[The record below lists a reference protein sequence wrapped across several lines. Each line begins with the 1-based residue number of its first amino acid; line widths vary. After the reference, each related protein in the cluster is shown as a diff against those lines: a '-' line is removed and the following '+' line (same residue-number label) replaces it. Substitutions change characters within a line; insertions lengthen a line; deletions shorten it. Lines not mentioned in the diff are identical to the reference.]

1 MYFHNII
8 GHEALKAELISSVQ
22 MGIIHH
28 AQLFV
33 GRDGEGAL
41 GLAYAYARYLNC
53 TQPGETDAC
62 GHCPSCKRY
71 DTFAEQDLFHLFPIV
86 NVSGKNLAED
96 TLPEWRSFLAQGPYV
111 RYDEWLSLLGGDG
124 KKASIFAR
132 EGEAL
137 QQSLSYQMAGTG
149 YRIVLI
155 WLPEKM
161 QEALGNK
168 LLKLVEEP
176 PARTIILMVTMEEE
190 AVLGTLRSRMQT
202 LRLQPLAPQVIEE
215 ALHHIPQGTDGVEAT
230 LAAHL
235 SEGNYRIALDSYLGR
250 SEEHLSQERYLQR
263 ILRATVNAQPTEMKL
278 LAEELA
284 TTSRDEQLALI
295 TYLARMFR
303 EFYLFNLDLPKLN
316 YLTSKETSIAS
327 YLRSCITGQ
336 NVRVVE
342 SELDLARRHIAQNV
356 NSKMVFFDLLLRLTS
371 ALAPSYRDRK
381 SVV

>member
-1 MYFHNII
+1 MYFHYII

-53 TQPGETDAC
+53 TQRGETDAC

-86 NVSGKNLAED
+86 NASGKNLAED

-202 LRLQPLAPQVIEE
+202 LRLQPLAPEVIEE

-235 SEGNYRIALDSYLGR
+235 SEGNYRVALDSYLGR

-371 ALAPSYRDRK
+371 ALAPSYRQQGIR
-381 SVV
+381 

>member
-1 MYFHNII
+1 MYFHDII

-53 TQPGETDAC
+53 TQRGETDAC

-86 NVSGKNLAED
+86 NASGKNLAED

-190 AVLGTLRSRMQT
+190 AVLGTLRSRMQI

-235 SEGNYRIALDSYLGR
+235 SEGNYRVALDSYLGR

-284 TTSRDEQLALI
+284 TTSREEQLALI

-371 ALAPSYRDRK
+371 ALAPSYRQQGIR
-381 SVV
+381 

>member
-1 MYFHNII
+1 MYFHDII
-8 GHEALKAELISSVQ
+8 GHETLKAELISSAQ

-53 TQPGETDAC
+53 SQRGETDAC

-86 NVSGKNLAED
+86 NASGKNLAED
-96 TLPEWRSFLAQGPYV
+96 ALPEWRSFLAQGPYI

-149 YRIVLI
+149 YRILLI

-176 PARTIILMVTMEEE
+176 PTRTIILMVTIEEE

-215 ALHHIPQGTDGVEAT
+215 ALQRTPQGADGVEAT

-235 SEGNYRIALDSYLGR
+235 SEGNYRVALDSYLGR

-263 ILRATVNAQPTEMKL
+263 ILRVTVNAQPTEMKL

-295 TYLARMFR
+295 AYLARMFR

-316 YLTSKETSIAS
+316 YLTNKETSIAS
-327 YLRSCITGQ
+327 YLRSCITGK

-371 ALAPSYRDRK
+371 ALAPSYRQQGIR
-381 SVV
+381 

>member
-1 MYFHNII
+1 MYFHDII
-8 GHEALKAELISSVQ
+8 GHETLKAELISSAQ

-53 TQPGETDAC
+53 SQRGVTDAC

-86 NVSGKNLAED
+86 NASGKNLAED

-149 YRIVLI
+149 YRILLI

-202 LRLQPLAPQVIEE
+202 LRLQPLAPQIIEE

-235 SEGNYRIALDSYLGR
+235 SEGNYRVALDSYLGR

-263 ILRATVNAQPTEMKL
+263 ILRASVNAQPTEMKL

-316 YLTSKETSIAS
+316 YLTNKETSIAS

-371 ALAPSYRDRK
+371 VLAPSYRQQGIR
-381 SVV
+381 

>member
-1 MYFHNII
+1 MYFHDII

-53 TQPGETDAC
+53 TQRGETDAC

-86 NVSGKNLAED
+86 NASGKNLAED

-235 SEGNYRIALDSYLGR
+235 SEGNYRVALDSYLGR

-327 YLRSCITGQ
+327 YLRSCIMGQ

-371 ALAPSYRDRK
+371 ALAPSYRQQGIR
-381 SVV
+381 

>member
-1 MYFHNII
+1 MYFHDII

-53 TQPGETDAC
+53 TQRGETDAC

-86 NVSGKNLAED
+86 NASGKNLAED

-111 RYDEWLSLLGGDG
+111 RHDEWLSLLGGDG

-235 SEGNYRIALDSYLGR
+235 SEGNYRVALDSYLGR

-371 ALAPSYRDRK
+371 ALAPSYRQQGIR
-381 SVV
+381 

>member
-1 MYFHNII
+1 MYFHDII

-53 TQPGETDAC
+53 TQRGATDAC

-86 NVSGKNLAED
+86 NASGKNLAED

-215 ALHHIPQGTDGVEAT
+215 ALHLIPQGTDGVEAT

-235 SEGNYRIALDSYLGR
+235 SEGNYRVALDSYLGR

-316 YLTSKETSIAS
+316 YLTNKETSIAS

-371 ALAPSYRDRK
+371 ALAPSYRQQGIR
-381 SVV
+381 

>member
-1 MYFHNII
+1 MYFHDII

-53 TQPGETDAC
+53 TQRGETDAC

-71 DTFAEQDLFHLFPIV
+71 DTSAEQDLFHLFPIV
-86 NVSGKNLAED
+86 NASGKNLAED

-215 ALHHIPQGTDGVEAT
+215 ALHLIPQGTDGVEAT

-235 SEGNYRIALDSYLGR
+235 SEGNYRVALDSYLGR

-316 YLTSKETSIAS
+316 YLTNKETSIAS

-371 ALAPSYRDRK
+371 ALAPSYRQQGIR
-381 SVV
+381 

>member
-1 MYFHNII
+1 MYFHDII
-8 GHEALKAELISSVQ
+8 GHETLKAELISSVQ

-53 TQPGETDAC
+53 TQRGETDAC

-86 NVSGKNLAED
+86 NASGKNLAED

-176 PARTIILMVTMEEE
+176 PARTIILMVTMEAE

-235 SEGNYRIALDSYLGR
+235 SEGNYRVALDSYLGR

-278 LAEELA
+278 LAEVLA

-371 ALAPSYRDRK
+371 ALAPSYRQQGIR
-381 SVV
+381 

>member
-1 MYFHNII
+1 MYFHDII

-53 TQPGETDAC
+53 SQRGATDAC

-86 NVSGKNLAED
+86 NASGKNLAED

-235 SEGNYRIALDSYLGR
+235 SEGNYRVALDSYLGR

-371 ALAPSYRDRK
+371 ALAPSYRQQGIR
-381 SVV
+381 

>member
-1 MYFHNII
+1 MYFHDII
-8 GHEALKAELISSVQ
+8 RHEALKAELISSVQ

-53 TQPGETDAC
+53 TQRGETDAC

-86 NVSGKNLAED
+86 NASGKNLAED

-235 SEGNYRIALDSYLGR
+235 SEGNYRVALDSYLGR
-250 SEEHLSQERYLQR
+250 SEELLSQERYLQR

-371 ALAPSYRDRK
+371 ALAPSYRQQGIR
-381 SVV
+381 

>member
-1 MYFHNII
+1 MYFHDII

-53 TQPGETDAC
+53 TQRGETDAC

-86 NVSGKNLAED
+86 NASGKNLAED

-137 QQSLSYQMAGTG
+137 QHNLSYQMAGTG

-215 ALHHIPQGTDGVEAT
+215 ALQRTPQGTDGVEAT

-371 ALAPSYRDRK
+371 ALAPSYRQQGIR
-381 SVV
+381 

>member
-1 MYFHNII
+1 MYFHDII
-8 GHEALKAELISSVQ
+8 RHEALKAELISSVQ

-53 TQPGETDAC
+53 TQRGETDAC

-86 NVSGKNLAED
+86 NASGKNLAED

-137 QQSLSYQMAGTG
+137 QHNLSYQMAGTG

-215 ALHHIPQGTDGVEAT
+215 ALQRTPQGTDGVEAT

-235 SEGNYRIALDSYLGR
+235 SEGNYRVALDSYLGR

-371 ALAPSYRDRK
+371 ALAPSYRQQGIR
-381 SVV
+381 

>member
-1 MYFHNII
+1 MYFHDII

-53 TQPGETDAC
+53 TQRGETDAC

-86 NVSGKNLAED
+86 NASGKNLAED
-96 TLPEWRSFLAQGPYV
+96 SLPEWRSFLAQGPYV

-149 YRIVLI
+149 YRILLI

-215 ALHHIPQGTDGVEAT
+215 ALQRTPQGADGVEAT

-235 SEGNYRIALDSYLGR
+235 SEGNYRVALDSYLGR

-263 ILRATVNAQPTEMKL
+263 ILRVTVNAQPTEMKL

-295 TYLARMFR
+295 AYLARMFR

-371 ALAPSYRDRK
+371 ALAPSYRQQGIR
-381 SVV
+381 

>member
-1 MYFHNII
+1 MYFHDII

-53 TQPGETDAC
+53 SQRGATDAC

-86 NVSGKNLAED
+86 NASGKNLAED

-215 ALHHIPQGTDGVEAT
+215 ALQRTPQGADGVEAT

-235 SEGNYRIALDSYLGR
+235 SEGNYRVALDSYLGR

-295 TYLARMFR
+295 AYLARMFR

-316 YLTSKETSIAS
+316 YLTSRETSIAS

-371 ALAPSYRDRK
+371 ALAPSYRQQGIR
-381 SVV
+381 

>member
-1 MYFHNII
+1 MYFHDII
-8 GHEALKAELISSVQ
+8 GHETLKAELISSVQ

-53 TQPGETDAC
+53 TQRGETDAC

-86 NVSGKNLAED
+86 NASGKNLAED

-235 SEGNYRIALDSYLGR
+235 SEGNYRVALDSYLGR

-316 YLTSKETSIAS
+316 YLTNKETSIAS

-371 ALAPSYRDRK
+371 ALAPSYRQQGIR
-381 SVV
+381 

>member
-86 NVSGKNLAED
+86 NASGKNLAED

-371 ALAPSYRDRK
+371 ALAPSYRQQGIR
-381 SVV
+381 

>member
-1 MYFHNII
+1 MYFHDII

-53 TQPGETDAC
+53 TQRGETDAC

-86 NVSGKNLAED
+86 NASGKNLAED
-96 TLPEWRSFLAQGPYV
+96 TLPEWQSFLAQGPYV

-235 SEGNYRIALDSYLGR
+235 SEGNYRVALDSYLGR

-316 YLTSKETSIAS
+316 YLTNKETSIAS

-371 ALAPSYRDRK
+371 ALAPSYRQQGIR
-381 SVV
+381 

>member
-1 MYFHNII
+1 MYFHDII

-53 TQPGETDAC
+53 TQRGATDAC

-86 NVSGKNLAED
+86 NASGKNLAED

-190 AVLGTLRSRMQT
+190 AVLGTLRSRMQI

-235 SEGNYRIALDSYLGR
+235 SEGNYRVALDSYLGR

-316 YLTSKETSIAS
+316 YLTNKETSIAS

-371 ALAPSYRDRK
+371 ALAPSYRQQGIR
-381 SVV
+381 

>member
-1 MYFHNII
+1 MYFHDII

-53 TQPGETDAC
+53 TQRGETDAC

-86 NVSGKNLAED
+86 NASGKNLAED

-215 ALHHIPQGTDGVEAT
+215 ALHLIPQGTDGVEAT

-235 SEGNYRIALDSYLGR
+235 SEGNYRVALDSYLGR

-316 YLTSKETSIAS
+316 YLTNKETSIAS

-371 ALAPSYRDRK
+371 ALAPSYRQQGIR
-381 SVV
+381 

>member
-1 MYFHNII
+1 MYFHDII

-53 TQPGETDAC
+53 TQRGETDAC

-86 NVSGKNLAED
+86 NASGKNLAED

-235 SEGNYRIALDSYLGR
+235 SEGNYRVALDSYLGR

-316 YLTSKETSIAS
+316 YLTNKETSIAS

-371 ALAPSYRDRK
+371 ALAPSYRQQGIR
-381 SVV
+381 

>member
-1 MYFHNII
+1 MYFHDII
-8 GHEALKAELISSVQ
+8 GHEALKAELTSSVQ

-53 TQPGETDAC
+53 TQRGETDAC

-86 NVSGKNLAED
+86 NASGKNLAED

-235 SEGNYRIALDSYLGR
+235 SEGNYRVALDSYLGR

-263 ILRATVNAQPTEMKL
+263 ILRATVNAQPTEMKQ

-327 YLRSCITGQ
+327 YLRSCIMGQ

-371 ALAPSYRDRK
+371 ALAPSYRQQGIR
-381 SVV
+381 

>member
-62 GHCPSCKRY
+62 GNCPSCKRY

-371 ALAPSYRDRK
+371 ALAPSYRQQGIR
-381 SVV
+381 

>member
-1 MYFHNII
+1 MYFHDII
-8 GHEALKAELISSVQ
+8 GHETLKAELISSVQ

-53 TQPGETDAC
+53 TQRGETDAC

-86 NVSGKNLAED
+86 NASGKNLAED

-215 ALHHIPQGTDGVEAT
+215 ALHHIPQGTDGVETT

-235 SEGNYRIALDSYLGR
+235 SEGNYRVALDSYLGR

-371 ALAPSYRDRK
+371 ALAPSYRQQGIR
-381 SVV
+381 

>member
-1 MYFHNII
+1 MYFHDII

-53 TQPGETDAC
+53 TQRGETDAC

-86 NVSGKNLAED
+86 NASGKNLAED

-215 ALHHIPQGTDGVEAT
+215 ALHLIPQGTDGVEAT

-235 SEGNYRIALDSYLGR
+235 SEGNYRVALDSYLGR

-316 YLTSKETSIAS
+316 YLTNKETSIAS

-342 SELDLARRHIAQNV
+342 IELDLARRHIAQNV

-371 ALAPSYRDRK
+371 ALAPSYRQQGIR
-381 SVV
+381 

>member
-1 MYFHNII
+1 MYFHDII

-33 GRDGEGAL
+33 GQDGEGAL

-53 TQPGETDAC
+53 TQRGETDAC

-86 NVSGKNLAED
+86 NASGKNLAED
-96 TLPEWRSFLAQGPYV
+96 TLSEWRSFLAQGPYV

-124 KKASIFAR
+124 KKASIFTR

-190 AVLGTLRSRMQT
+190 AVLGTLRSRMQI

-235 SEGNYRIALDSYLGR
+235 SEGNYRVALDSYLGR

-316 YLTSKETSIAS
+316 YLTNKETSIAS

-371 ALAPSYRDRK
+371 ALAPSYRQQGIR
-381 SVV
+381 

>member
-1 MYFHNII
+1 MYFHDII

-53 TQPGETDAC
+53 TQRGETDAC

-86 NVSGKNLAED
+86 NASGKNLAED

-235 SEGNYRIALDSYLGR
+235 SEGNYRVALDSYLGR

-284 TTSRDEQLALI
+284 TASRDEQLALI

-371 ALAPSYRDRK
+371 TLAPSYRQQGIR
-381 SVV
+381 

>member
-1 MYFHNII
+1 MYFHDII
-8 GHEALKAELISSVQ
+8 GHETLKAELISSVQ

-33 GRDGEGAL
+33 GRDGAGAL

-53 TQPGETDAC
+53 TQRGETDAC

-86 NVSGKNLAED
+86 NASGKNLAED

-371 ALAPSYRDRK
+371 ALAPSYRQQGIR
-381 SVV
+381 

>member
-1 MYFHNII
+1 MYFHDII
-8 GHEALKAELISSVQ
+8 GHETLKAELISSAQ

-53 TQPGETDAC
+53 SQRGVTDAC

-86 NVSGKNLAED
+86 NASGKNLAED

-149 YRIVLI
+149 YRILLI

-235 SEGNYRIALDSYLGR
+235 SEGNYRVALDSYLGR

-263 ILRATVNAQPTEMKL
+263 ILRASVNAQPTEMKL

-316 YLTSKETSIAS
+316 YLTNKETSIAS

-371 ALAPSYRDRK
+371 VLAPSYRQQGIR
-381 SVV
+381 

>member
-1 MYFHNII
+1 MYFHDII
-8 GHEALKAELISSVQ
+8 GHETLKAELISSVQ

-53 TQPGETDAC
+53 TQRGETDAC

-86 NVSGKNLAED
+86 NASGKNLAED

-176 PARTIILMVTMEEE
+176 PARTVILMVTMEEE

-235 SEGNYRIALDSYLGR
+235 SEGNYRVALDSYLGR

-327 YLRSCITGQ
+327 YLRSCIMGQ

-371 ALAPSYRDRK
+371 ALAPSYRQQGIR
-381 SVV
+381 

>member
-371 ALAPSYRDRK
+371 ALAPSYRQQGIR
-381 SVV
+381 

>member
-53 TQPGETDAC
+53 TQRGETDAC
-62 GHCPSCKRY
+62 RHCPSCKRY

-371 ALAPSYRDRK
+371 ALAPSYRQQGIR
-381 SVV
+381 

>member
-1 MYFHNII
+1 MYFHDII

-53 TQPGETDAC
+53 TQRGETDAC

-86 NVSGKNLAED
+86 NASGKNLAED

-235 SEGNYRIALDSYLGR
+235 SEGNYRVALDSYLGR

-316 YLTSKETSIAS
+316 YLTNKETSIAS

-342 SELDLARRHIAQNV
+342 SELDLTRRHIAQNV

-371 ALAPSYRDRK
+371 ALAPSYRQQGIR
-381 SVV
+381 

>member
-1 MYFHNII
+1 MYFHDII

-53 TQPGETDAC
+53 TQRGETDAC

-86 NVSGKNLAED
+86 NASGKNLAED

-190 AVLGTLRSRMQT
+190 AVLGTLRSRMQI

-215 ALHHIPQGTDGVEAT
+215 ALHHIPQGTEGVEAT

-235 SEGNYRIALDSYLGR
+235 SEGNYRVALDSYLGR

-316 YLTSKETSIAS
+316 YLTNKETSIAS

-371 ALAPSYRDRK
+371 ALAPSYRQQGIR
-381 SVV
+381 

>member
-1 MYFHNII
+1 MYFHDII
-8 GHEALKAELISSVQ
+8 GHETLKAELISSVQ

-53 TQPGETDAC
+53 TQRGETDAC

-86 NVSGKNLAED
+86 NASGKNLAED

-176 PARTIILMVTMEEE
+176 PARTVILMVTMEEE

-235 SEGNYRIALDSYLGR
+235 SEGNDRVALDSYLGR

-263 ILRATVNAQPTEMKL
+263 ILRATVNAQPTEIKQ

-327 YLRSCITGQ
+327 YLRSCIMGQ

-371 ALAPSYRDRK
+371 ALAPSYRQQGIR
-381 SVV
+381 

>member
-1 MYFHNII
+1 MYFHDII
-8 GHEALKAELISSVQ
+8 GHETLKAELISSVQ

-53 TQPGETDAC
+53 TQRGETDAC

-86 NVSGKNLAED
+86 NASGKNLAED

-202 LRLQPLAPQVIEE
+202 LHLQPLAPQVIEE

-371 ALAPSYRDRK
+371 ALAPSYRQQGIR
-381 SVV
+381 

>member
-1 MYFHNII
+1 MYFHDII

-53 TQPGETDAC
+53 TQRGETDAC
-62 GHCPSCKRY
+62 RHCPSCKRY

-86 NVSGKNLAED
+86 NASGKNLAED

-202 LRLQPLAPQVIEE
+202 LRLQPLAPEVIEE

-235 SEGNYRIALDSYLGR
+235 SEGNYRVALDSYLGR

-371 ALAPSYRDRK
+371 ALAPSYRQQGIR
-381 SVV
+381 

>member
-1 MYFHNII
+1 MYFHDII

-53 TQPGETDAC
+53 TQRGETDAC

-86 NVSGKNLAED
+86 NASGKNLAED

-149 YRIVLI
+149 YRILLI

-235 SEGNYRIALDSYLGR
+235 SEGNYRVALDSYLGR

-371 ALAPSYRDRK
+371 TLAPSYRQQGIR
-381 SVV
+381 